1 MTSDLLKKIDN
12 TVLDL
17 QASHFQT
24 YEALLQKL
32 ARLLRYAELDCYNQK
47 LIKNVNLDDF
57 LQKSFKSQ
65 GGMIGSASLEWSDN
79 DDENLALQYLLI
91 QKFGNEEGY
100 ASNFSYTF
108 YHSSGKIINYIHN
121 MVRNLIIPF
130 VRDYKQYIQSNG
142 STKLEVIL
150 PVSNNKIFI
159 VHGHDHGALQ
169 NVARYLEKNAFQAII
184 LHEQAN
190 SGRTIIEKIEL
201 NSDVGFAIVL
211 LTPDD
216 MGKSLS
222 ETDYRPR
229 ARQNVILE
237 LGYFIGKLGRERVC
251 ALKTAE
257 LEIPSDYVGV
267 VWTEMDKHE
276 AWKFH
281 LAKELKAAGYH
292 IDMNKIL

>member
-1 MTSDLLKKIDN
+1 MTSDLLRKIDN

-17 QASHFQT
+17 QASHYQT

-32 ARLLRYAELDCYNQK
+32 ARLLRHDELKAYNEK
-47 LIKNVNLDDF
+47 LIQNVSLDDF
-57 LQKSFKSQ
+57 LKNSYNSE
-65 GGMIGSASLEWSDN
+65 GGMIGSASLEWTDN

-91 QKFGNEEGY
+91 QKFGNEENS
-100 ASNFSYTF
+100 AENFSYTF
-108 YHSSGKIINYIHN
+108 YHSSGKTINYIHN

-150 PVSNNKIFI
+150 PVSNNRIFI

-169 NVARYLEKNAFQAII
+169 TVARFLEKYGFEAII

-190 SGRTIIEKIEL
+190 GGRTIIEKIER

-216 MGKSLS
+216 VGRALS
-222 ETDYRPR
+222 EVTDKPR

-251 ALKTAE
+251 ALKTAD
-257 LEIPSDYVGV
+257 LEIPSDFGGV
-267 VWTEMDKHE
+267 VYTEMDKYE
-276 AWKFH
+276 AWKFS
-281 LAKELKAAGYH
+281 LAKELKAAGYL
-292 IDMNKIL
+292 IDMNKMI